1 VTQGPQPLTA
11 TYPFPRPPAD
21 SSAKVG
27 PSFKVE
33 ALRVFV
39 RGLRIEAQI
48 GVYDHEHGRGQ
59 PLVIDVQLEIAA
71 AHCEHIADTV
81 NYESIVTMARA
92 VAAERHWKL
101 VEAFA
106 ERLAE
111 SCLTDPRVGRVHIR
125 VEKPEALAPD
135 ASAAGVEI
143 VMTRA

>member
-1 VTQGPQPLTA
+1 MTA
-11 TYPFPRPPAD
+11 TFPFPRSPAETP
-21 SSAKVG
+21 SKAR

-59 PLVIDVQLEIAA
+59 PLMIDVQLEIAA

-81 NYESIVTMARA
+81 NYESILTMAKA

-111 SCLTDPRVGRVHIR
+111 SCLVDPRVDRVR
-125 VEKPEALAPD
+125 VRIEKPEALAPH

-143 VMTRA
+143 VMTRP

>member
-1 VTQGPQPLTA
+1 MTA
-11 TYPFPRPPAD
+11 TFPFPRLPAE
-21 SSAKVG
+21 
-27 PSFKVE
+27 PTFKVE

-39 RGLRIEAQI
+39 RALRIEAQI

-59 PLVIDVQLEIAA
+59 PLVIDVQLDIAA

-81 NYESIVTMARA
+81 NYESIVAMARA

-111 SCLTDPRVGRVHIR
+111 SCLADDRVERVLIR
-125 VEKPEALAPD
+125 IEKPEALAPD
-135 ASAAGVEI
+135 AAAAGVEI
-143 VMTRA
+143 VMTRT